1 MSGSVTR
8 HGWYSPTLKAMS
20 SASFVDGFGPIP
32 RSRRHYDH
40 SPFPS
45 VRDRPGAGPLTGRA
59 VRLGESAGGC
69 PDGLLN
75 PERFAARR
83 MGTILCGSNVGTD
96 DFARWVLGDG

>member
-1 MSGSVTR
+1 
-8 HGWYSPTLKAMS
+8 
-20 SASFVDGFGPIP
+20 
-32 RSRRHYDH
+32 
-40 SPFPS
+40 
-45 VRDRPGAGPLTGRA
+45 
-59 VRLGESAGGC
+59 LGESAGGC